1 MTSIASTSPENTLTT
16 RPAVHQWDKSSGKKR
31 PFKFVPGDVVVY
43 TEPASQFH
51 SRPATVRVGEVV
63 EKFNGLEIG
72 VHRLQRQMVN
82 SKLWH
87 YPENAEVHYITPE
100 SVNRHV
106 SHDPTL
112 GALTKERV
120 REAYRLAGFA
130 VGCELYCLIQHE
142 NEVDLDMAPGDSDDE
157 EEDDEEI
164 ADEMKDFIVPDNEGE
179 AFCHPKPEHLTEEQR
194 AWVNTTHAAVR
205 EWDTWVP
212 KDQSEQAIKDF
223 VDNMTAKYGHE
234 EDNRQFTSGSSV
246 DMYKPPS
253 I

>member
-1 MTSIASTSPENTLTT
+1 MTSIASTSTENTFTI

-31 PFKFVPGDVVVY
+31 PFKFRPGDVVVY
-43 TEPASQFH
+43 SDIEHDSGVP
-51 SRPATVRVGEVV
+51 RVGEVV
-63 EKFNGLEIG
+63 YEFDGSQIG

-87 YPENAEVHYITPE
+87 YPENAQTYYIKRPFVT
-100 SVNRHV
+100 RHV
-106 SHDPTL
+106 SHNPAL
-112 GALTKERV
+112 GALTKDRV
-120 REAYRLAGFA
+120 RTAYRLAGFA

-142 NEVDLDMAPGDSDDE
+142 HEVDLDMAPGDSDDE
-157 EEDDEEI
+157 EEDDGDEI

-179 AFCHPKPEHLTEEQR
+179 AFCHPKPEHLSEEQR

-223 VDNMTAKYGHE
+223 VDNMTVKYGTG

-246 DMYKPPS
+246 DMFKPPS